1 MLQRYGAGI
10 AITSALYFF
19 IVKPQPRYI
28 LMLEDDA
35 DDREIT
41 QSFFAE
47 GNYDVGI
54 EFLPCGGDVVGYLEG
69 CLNQH
74 KPLPALILIDMYIHA
89 GEGGTILSSIKT
101 NPRFS
106 HIPVVMIS
114 GSDRPSD
121 IAECYRR
128 GANSYI
134 VKPAYSHLTARKIST
149 FVAYWF
155 EVAELPS
162 GLQFRKASF
171 N

>member
-1 MLQRYGAGI
+1 
-10 AITSALYFF
+10 
-19 IVKPQPRYI
+19 
-28 LMLEDDA
+28 MLEDDA

-41 QSFFAE
+41 QSFFVD

-54 EFLPCGGDVVGYLEG
+54 EVLACGGDVISYLEA
-69 CLNQH
+69 CTIQH

-89 GEGGTILSSIKT
+89 GEGSSILSSIKT
-101 NPRFS
+101 DSRFS

-114 GSDRPSD
+114 GSDLPSD
-121 IAECYRR
+121 IAECYRL

-162 GLQFRKASF
+162 GSSFRRHTL